1 MSCPLYLII
10 HLPTN
15 HIGHLSPAL
24 PTSSPLHLPYLL
36 LHYVDAFL
44 EFGEQ
49 REGGVELLLAEVAQ
63 RIAAVGEAVDVQLLV
78 EVELADELGNLAK
91 GFIAGV

>member
-1 MSCPLYLII
+1 MAVDSSVSCPLYLII

-44 EFGEQ
+44 EFGEEG
-49 REGGVELLLAEVAQ
+49 EGGVELLLAKVAQ
-63 RIAAVGEAVDVQLLV
+63 RIAAMGV
-78 EVELADELGNLAK
+78 K
-91 GFIAGV
+91 GQDLSPDSFIS

>member
-10 HLPTN
+10 HLPPN

-63 RIAAVGEAVDVQLLV
+63 RIAAVGV
-78 EVELADELGNLAK
+78 K
-91 GFIAGV
+91 GQDLSPDSFIS

>member
-1 MSCPLYLII
+1 MAVDSSVCCPLYLII
-10 HLPTN
+10 HLPPN

-63 RIAAVGEAVDVQLLV
+63 RIAAVGV
-78 EVELADELGNLAK
+78 K
-91 GFIAGV
+91 GQDLSPDSFIS